1 MRLKIE
7 VEGKQY
13 TFEFD
18 RKIIKKAEKD
28 GLNLELLG
36 AMPMNMT
43 TKLWQ
48 WGLAKNH
55 PSINEFETDKIY
67 EGALK
72 ENYDISSI
80 NEKVMEMYA
89 SFFVATQTDSSEKKQ
104 PTFEE

>member
-1 MRLKIE
+1 MKLKIE

-18 RKIIKKAEKD
+18 RKTIKKAEKD

-48 WGLAKNH
+48 WGLVKNH
-55 PSINEFETDKIY
+55 PSINEFETDKVY
-67 EGALK
+67 EGCLK
-72 ENYDISSI
+72 ENYNITKI
-80 NEKVMEMYA
+80 NEKLGEMYA
-89 SFFVATQTDSSEKKQ
+89 SFFQPTQTNSSEAKE
-104 PTFEE
+104 PIFEE